1 MDSMNVASTPV
12 ATLIKMM
19 NTLPEPVQEQVV
31 DHLREYMEDLQD
43 ESRWDS
49 LFKRTQPQLV
59 AAARRAKQQIAEG
72 KASPM
77 DYDRL

>member
-12 ATLIKMM
+12 VTLIKMM

-43 ESRWDS
+43 ELRWDS

-59 AAARRAKQQIAEG
+59 TAARRAKQQIAEG